1 MAAGLAPVEP
11 LFVAP
16 LFPEVGRELVALLR
30 SLSPADW
37 ERGTVARQW
46 RVRDVAAHLLDTAL
60 RRLSMGRDG
69 FQPPP
74 PEAPIA
80 SSVDLVAFLNRLN
93 AEWVRAFHRLSPGV
107 LTELLEDVEP
117 RFAAHMAALDPWEKA
132 LFPVAWAGESE
143 SQNWFDLARELTER
157 WHHQQQIRLAVG
169 APPLNAPHLVAPVLE
184 SFLRA
189 LPPRYAEVEAPEGTA
204 VVFSALGQE
213 PYEFTLR
220 RGPSGWEL
228 LRGAAEASAASASL
242 PEETAWLLFT
252 KGVSGEQARAASV
265 LTGEERLLAP
275 IFATLAVMA

>member
-1 MAAGLAPVEP
+1 MPSLHPAEP
-11 LFVAP
+11 LLVAP

-30 SLSPADW
+30 SLSPPDW

-46 RVRDVAAHLLDTAL
+46 RVRDVAAHLLDSSL

-74 PEAPIA
+74 PETPIA
-80 SSVDLVAFLNRLN
+80 SSADLVAFLNRLN
-93 AEWVRAFHRLSPGV
+93 AEWVTAFRRVSPGV
-107 LTELLEDVEP
+107 LIELLEDVEP
-117 RFAAHMAALDPWEKA
+117 RFAAHMAALDPWGKA

-143 SQNWFDLARELTER
+143 SQNWFDIARELTER

-169 APPLNAPHLVAPVLE
+169 APPLNDPHLVAPVLE

-189 LPPRYAEVEAPEGTA
+189 LPSRYAGIEAAEGAA
-204 VVFSALGQE
+204 VVFSALGRQ

-220 RGPSGWEL
+220 RGASVWEL
-228 LRGAAEASAASASL
+228 LRGEADSPAASVSL

-252 KGVSGEQARAASV
+252 KGVSGEEAKAAAILS
-265 LTGEERLLAP
+265 GEERLVQP
-275 IFATLAVMA
+275 IFTTLAVMA